1 MCMQNGQ
8 LTESCE
14 SKNKLTKHD
23 VANYLMTKP
32 SSFNTLKSQRLS
44 TPLLYTMRF
53 ETDRLKYA
61 LTSEDQLFAQAIDT
75 VLLKWAT
82 NK

>member
-14 SKNKLTKHD
+14 SENKLTRHD
-23 VANYLMTKP
+23 IAVNLMTKP

-44 TPLLYTMRF
+44 TPLIYTMRF
-53 ETDRLKYA
+53 ETDRLRYA
-61 LTSEDQLFAQAIDT
+61 LTSEDQLFARAMDT
-75 VLLKWAT
+75 VLLRWA
-82 NK
+82 KDK